1 MRNILFI
8 GDIVGKA
15 GREMVYNHLPALKK
29 KYAID
34 LTIANV
40 ENSAGG
46 FGITHAILKELL
58 AAGID
63 CATTGNH
70 VYDKRDMLTQPWP
83 DKLAR
88 PGNFPGDHPGKKV
101 LYIDFRGTQIAIVNL
116 LGRVFM
122 SQMVDCPFRWMDRH
136 LPEIQAKTPNIF
148 VDFHAEASSEKEAF
162 GWHLAG
168 RVSAV
173 CGTHTH
179 VATAD
184 ERLLAQATAFI
195 SDVGMTGPSDGILGM
210 AKEPIIQ
217 KFIDQKPVRFE
228 VAAGLEKMLN
238 AVTITVDSKT
248 GTAHQI
254 ARVHISA

>member
-1 MRNILFI
+1 MPNILFI
-8 GDIVGKA
+8 GDIVGKP
-15 GREMVYNHLPALKK
+15 GREMVVTHLPALKK
-29 KYAID
+29 QYAID

-40 ENSAGG
+40 ENAAGG
-46 FGITHAILKELL
+46 FGITHSILKELL

-88 PGNFPGDHPGKKV
+88 PANFPGDHPGKKV
-101 LYIDFRGTQIAIVNL
+101 LYIDFLGTQIAIINL

-122 SQMVDCPFRWMDRH
+122 HHMVECPFRWMDTH
-136 LPEIQAKTPNIF
+136 LPEIQARTPNIF
-148 VDFHAEASSEKEAF
+148 VDFHAEASSEKEAL

-184 ERLLAQATAFI
+184 ERLLLQHTAFI
-195 SDVGMTGPSDGILGM
+195 SDTGMTGPSDGILGM
-210 AKEPIIQ
+210 ARAPIIQ

-228 VAAGLEKMLN
+228 VAEGLEKMLN

-248 GTAHQI
+248 GVAHQI
-254 ARVHISA
+254 ARVRISA